1 MTFQIDRAHVR
12 DISRVKPLWKQMVAD
27 YGAITGGVWR
37 VLEPGEAWQR
47 RLQEYLSWINDATG
61 VLFIATKQVPAEPGT
76 PVEPVEVI
84 EAVDKVVG
92 YAALRF
98 VNSGSTFDTGETH
111 GELES
116 LVVLP
121 EARSEGIGYALMS
134 ACRKELQRREINHWS
149 MSTLADNAAAIAL
162 ARKAGFAPFMIRMA
176 QRLDED

>member
-27 YGAITGGVWR
+27 YGSITGGVWR

-61 VLFIATKQVPAEPGT
+61 VLFIATKQVPGVVGEGGEPG
-76 PVEPVEVI
+76 EPVE
-84 EAVDKVVG
+84 KVVG

-98 VNSGSTFDTGETH
+98 VTSGSTFDTGETH

-176 QRLDED
+176 QRLDTE